1 MIGKVRPSA
10 SIRFA
15 MPSDALRPFVTTY
28 YHTEVTAPE
37 LPGWIEDYLHPEW
50 GNMRF
55 LPPGLSNHAI
65 GSDPMVETPG
75 FAAAGPTS
83 RATRFRMRSGTSWG
97 IGLLP
102 LGWVKFV
109 DAPARD
115 FADRAVDGMRD
126 PAFAAFAPLAEALR
140 DADGDFDA
148 GLALI
153 ERHMEQL
160 LSRALAGSEGISAVH
175 AGLVDPAV
183 TTVAELA
190 DRAEMGVRS
199 LERLCARAFGFTPK
213 LLLRRQRFLRSLAH
227 FMLDPSL
234 KWLTAMD
241 YQYHDQ
247 AHFVRDFRRFM
258 GMTPTAYGKLE
269 HPLLSAAARAR
280 AEAAGEAMQ
289 VLHRPPPA

>member
-1 MIGKVRPSA
+1 
-10 SIRFA
+10 
-15 MPSDALRPFVTTY
+15 
-28 YHTEVTAPE
+28 
-37 LPGWIEDYLHPEW
+37 
-50 GNMRF
+50 
-55 LPPGLSNHAI
+55 
-65 GSDPMVETPG
+65 
-75 FAAAGPTS
+75 
-83 RATRFRMRSGTSWG
+83 
-97 IGLLP
+97 
-102 LGWVKFV
+102 
-109 DAPARD
+109 
-115 FADRAVDGMRD
+115 
-126 PAFAAFAPLAEALR
+126 
-140 DADGDFDA
+140 
-148 GLALI
+148 
-153 ERHMEQL
+153 MEQL
-160 LSRALAGSEGISAVH
+160 LSRALSGSEGISAVH